1 MFRTHEKRE
10 KSVLVFF
17 LLLQVCFSFKKHLSV
32 HTSMARKGEGEKA
45 LTAFTLPPSAILSAA
60 EVQVS
65 PNAEEYRKTPLK
77 IKKCS
82 LACNEVPSS
91 FSLAFVKFLFLL
103 LPPHPSKEGPFPVP
117 AGEGSKRRLRRRRRR
132 RRRQSHHAQS
142 PSSPV

>member
-1 MFRTHEKRE
+1 MKRG
-10 KSVLVFF
+10 KKVSLFSF

-65 PNAEEYRKTPLK
+65 PNYRKKQKTPK
-77 IKKCS
+77 NYKFFCS
-82 LACNEVPSS
+82 VACNEIPSS
-91 FSLAFVKFLFLL
+91 LSFAFVKFPFLL
-103 LPPHPSKEGPFPVP
+103 LPSHPSKGGPFLFP

-142 PSSPV
+142 PSSSPV